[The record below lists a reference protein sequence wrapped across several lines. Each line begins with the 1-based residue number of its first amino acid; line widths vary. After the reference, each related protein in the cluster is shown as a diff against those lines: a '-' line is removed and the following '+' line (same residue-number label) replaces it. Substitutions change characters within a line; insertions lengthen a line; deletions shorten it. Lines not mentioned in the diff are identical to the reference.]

1 VVAKLNVLL
10 RLLLPRHAMPRPLFR
25 LWAVIYIAYAV
36 LLLYSTGMTLL
47 NVLLSPEVDTVQ
59 KIIAL
64 IFVPPA
70 VVVLGLG
77 LGAMLLTVA
86 VLVWNDIWAHWLQ
99 QTTGNGR
106 PK

>member
-1 VVAKLNVLL
+1 MVAKLNVLL

-25 LWAVIYIAYAV
+25 LWTVIYVAYAV
-36 LLLYSTGMTLL
+36 LLLYSTGVRLL
-47 NVLLSPEVDTVQ
+47 NVLLSPEVDAVQ

-64 IFVPPA
+64 MFVPLA

-86 VLVWNDIWAHWLQ
+86 RCA
-99 QTTGNGR
+99 
-106 PK
+106 